1 MTKEEK
7 KPKHKRKNLY
17 DDINISERSINIFI
31 VVIVMLLL
39 IALYFGLRK

>member
-7 KPKHKRKNLY
+7 KPKYKRKNLY

-31 VVIVMLLL
+31 VVIVVLLL